1 MVDHIITERIAKKI
15 ANSGFCSRREAE
27 RLINNG
33 CVKLNGNVIK
43 NCNTNVTTKDIIE
56 VNNQKLKEKEENL
69 KNELINLEQT
79 FNLKKEHL
87 LKNIFCGV

>member
-1 MVDHIITERIAKKI
+1 MVDNLINERIAKKI
-15 ANSGFCSRREAE
+15 ANSGLCSRREAE

-56 VNNQKLKEKEENL
+56 VVTN
-69 KNELINLEQT
+69 INTKRIVIIAIPFQD
-79 FNLKKEHL
+79 
-87 LKNIFCGV
+87 IFDLYL